1 MKILGQR
8 RRLPNLPLL
17 LGEFAQAP
25 VLELNET
32 IFIRAMP

>member
-1 MKILGQR
+1 MEILGER
-8 RRLPNLPLL
+8 RRWPILPLAS
-17 LGEFAQAP
+17 GEFAHGP

>member
-1 MKILGQR
+1 VSAAQII
-8 RRLPNLPLL
+8 
-17 LGEFAQAP
+17 EFAAFAHQLAAAP